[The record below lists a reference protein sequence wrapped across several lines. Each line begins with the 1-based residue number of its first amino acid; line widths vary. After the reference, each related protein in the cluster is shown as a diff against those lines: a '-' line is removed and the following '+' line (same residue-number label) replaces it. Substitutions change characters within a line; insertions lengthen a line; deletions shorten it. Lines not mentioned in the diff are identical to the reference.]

1 MLYFDGN
8 KKMSSATQTY
18 DNNIH
23 TVLRDLINQK
33 TKKDRKNFTIYQL
46 AKAINVPHSIL
57 VKLMHTDPDKRVCNP
72 RVDTLTKIID
82 FFRNDG
88 FDIAIDDLL
97 SGIKINKSIDVESQ
111 VLSED
116 SKIKEIPVY
125 QMGKSL
131 QKNIGTIK
139 TKLSSSNGN
148 YIALLS
154 NEDIKPIFK
163 KGSLFIIDTLA
174 IPENDNLVA
183 VDITGENA
191 ILIKKLVINKRKKI
205 LISFDQS
212 IEPIELTKKINYRFI
227 GVIIQV
233 NAKT

>member
-18 DNNIH
+18 HNNIH
-23 TVLRDLINQK
+23 SVLRDLMDQK

-57 VKLMHTDPDKRVCNP
+57 IKLMHADPSKRVSNP

-97 SGIKINKSIDVESQ
+97 SGIKINKSVDVESQ
-111 VLSED
+111 VLNED
-116 SKIKEIPVY
+116 STTREIPVY
-125 QMGKSL
+125 RMGKSL

-139 TKLSSSNGN
+139 TKLSSRNGN

-154 NEDIKPIFK
+154 DEDIKPIFK
-163 KGSLFIIDTLA
+163 KGSIFIIDTLA

-183 VDITGENA
+183 VDITAENS
-191 ILIKKLVINKRKKI
+191 IFIKKLLINNRKKI
-205 LISFDQS
+205 LISFDEK
-212 IEPIELTKKINYRFI
+212 IEPIELTKNINYRFI